1 MTPAT
6 DLPRSRYVMIGGF
19 LGAGKTTS
27 TLKFAEWL
35 VAQGR
40 RVGLITN
47 DQGGGLVDTAL
58 ATAHQMPVQEITGG
72 CFCCRFNSLVE
83 AAEVLVRDTAPDVL
97 IAEPV
102 GSCTDLVA
110 TVSLPLEQI
119 YGDRF
124 TVAPVSVVVDPLRA
138 ERVFGL
144 APASLSEHVCYI
156 YQKQLEEAEIIVIN
170 KVDLVDQ
177 PRLERLRNAL
187 AAAAPRAVI
196 HACSAREGSGLEP
209 WFTEMRD
216 GLSEATAIAEI
227 DYDEYA
233 YGESLLGWLNAEVR
247 IGKADAD
254 EYDGTA
260 LLVEILTE
268 IRETLAR
275 AGHEVAHMK
284 GTLSVEGDPFELAA
298 ANLVRSQDEPAVSHR
313 LAEPV
318 DIGRLLLNLR
328 AEAAPADLE
337 AAVRAALDSVAARLP
352 CTILHI
358 EHFRPGR
365 PVPTHRLVA
374 RG

>member
-83 AAEVLVRDTAPDVL
+83 AAEALVHDTAPDVL

-138 ERVFGL
+138 EQVFGL

-233 YGESLLGWLNAEVR
+233 HGESLLGWLNAEVR
-247 IGKADAD
+247 IGEADAD